1 MSRNEVSD
9 NLINHYLQPQKGK
22 RTSLKSLSSTKK
34 SGQSLKEFYNEVQ
47 KQNTNYTIQNIYNG
61 KSAVEIELIMMKNRQ
76 LIEANYTKR

>member
-9 NLINHYLQPQKGK
+9 KLINHYLQPQKGK

-47 KQNTNYTIQNIYNG
+47 KQNTNYMIQNIYNG

>member
-22 RTSLKSLSSTKK
+22 SSSLKSLSNTKK

-61 KSAVEIELIMMKNRQ
+61 KSAVEIELIMIKNRQ